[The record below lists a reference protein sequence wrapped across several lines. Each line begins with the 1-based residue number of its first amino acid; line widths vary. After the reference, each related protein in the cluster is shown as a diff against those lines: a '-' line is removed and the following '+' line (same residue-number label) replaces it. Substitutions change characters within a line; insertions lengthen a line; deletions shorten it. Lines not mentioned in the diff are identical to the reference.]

1 MAECL
6 DDAITG
12 RVLVLGLVDGV
23 AHDEHVIGADA
34 DEEERH
40 QLVDAGRLASA
51 QVHEAKSGDVSEGNT
66 DQTSQ
71 AHDTAAVRWAKRSQE
86 EEQVDD
92 HKDDGA
98 KNQTEII
105 VDIFYDGLEE
115 TIDSLQVDVCSLD
128 IHLPLVESLMDFLFK
143 A

>member
-6 DDAITG
+6 DDAIAG
-12 RVLVLGLVDGV
+12 RVLVLGLIDGV

-34 DEEERH
+34 DKEERH
-40 QLVDAGRLASA
+40 QLVDAGRLATA
-51 QVHEAKSGDVSEGNT
+51 QVHEAEARNVSEGNT

-71 AHDTAAVRWAKRSQE
+71 AHDTAAVRRAERSQK

-92 HKDDGA
+92 DKDDGA
-98 KNQTEII
+98 ENQAKVI
-105 VDIFYDGLEE
+105 VDVFHNGLEE
-115 TIDSLQVDVCSLD
+115 TIDSLQMNVCSPD
-128 IHLPLVESLMDFLFK
+128 IHLPLVKSLMDFLLK